1 VTSNES
7 DPSEGEAI
15 DPSSESDFDSELA
28 EMLEMVDGEM
38 VTGELVDGDFESE
51 AAPVEDDIDSLA
63 AERDEMRSTAQ
74 RLQADFENFK
84 KQSAVRQA
92 SAGELAVA
100 RLIEQ
105 LLPVLDAFERAVDA
119 VSGADDTV
127 RRGVELAFGE
137 FTSTLGRNGVVRIEA
152 LGQPFDPN
160 LHEAVAHEETGEH
173 EAPVVV
179 EELRAGYRINNKV
192 IRTTMVKV
200 AQ

>member
-1 VTSNES
+1 MTSNES
-7 DPSEGEAI
+7 DLPEG
-15 DPSSESDFDSELA
+15 SSDESSSDDDFDSELA

-38 VTGELVDGDFESE
+38 VTGELVDEDSES
-51 AAPVEDDIDSLA
+51 AAVAVEHDIDSLV

-84 KQSAVRQA
+84 KRSARETA
-92 SAGELAVA
+92 AAGESAVA
-100 RLIEQ
+100 RFIEQ
-105 LLPVLDAFERAVDA
+105 LLPVLDAFERAVEA

-137 FTSTLGRNGVVRIEA
+137 FTSTLARNGVLRIEA
-152 LGQPFDPN
+152 LGQPFDPD

-179 EELRAGYRINNKV
+179 EELRAGYRINSKV
-192 IRTTMVKV
+192 IRATMVRV